1 MNTEVATTTIKA
13 GLADE
18 STLIEQSPST
28 SAQDVVVFV
37 GSHESGRS
45 DKGQPL
51 PRSTA
56 SVLKAFAGCTRIRS
70 SFAAVKSEEFFL
82 PESGKL
88 GWQDEDELDLPEVP
102 QWLEARRK
110 RNAAAIALLDKWLS
124 DDSGYDE
131 ATWPDLKE
139 AIELSRTSTRRR
151 FSD

>member
-13 GLADE
+13 ELADE
-18 STLIEQSPST
+18 IALIEQSPST
-28 SAQDVVVFV
+28 SAQFVVVFA
-37 GSHESGRS
+37 GSHGVGRS

-56 SVLKAFAGCTRIRS
+56 SVLKPFVSCTRIRS
-70 SFAAVKSEEFFL
+70 SFAAVKSEEFIL
-82 PESGKL
+82 PGSGKL

-102 QWLEARRK
+102 RWLEARRK